1 MIKGFRD
8 FLMRGNVVALAVAV
22 VIGAAFN
29 SIVTAFT
36 KGLVQP
42 IISALG
48 GSNAANGLGFSLR
61 HGSDAIEKSTFMDF
75 GGVINAAITFLIT
88 AAVVYFVF
96 VVPMNSVMERI
107 KRGQEPP
114 PETTSPEVE
123 LLKEIRDLLQTRNSQ
138 L

>member
-22 VIGAAFN
+22 VIGAAFSN
-29 SIVTAFT
+29 IVGSFT

-48 GSNAANGLGFSLR
+48 GNGAANGLGFSLR
-61 HGSDAIEKSTFMDF
+61 HGSTEIEKSTFMDF
-75 GGVINAAITFLIT
+75 GSVINATITFIIT

-96 VVPMNSVMERI
+96 VLPMNAAMERI
-107 KRGQEPP
+107 KRGQEPA
-114 PETTSPEVE
+114 PEIPAPEVA
-123 LLKEIRDLLQTRNSQ
+123 LLEEIRDLLKDRQTPA
-138 L
+138 